1 MKFNKWTVALAA
13 AGLVNLG
20 SVTHAE
26 EASNAVMTSLSKTT
40 LSGYVDTS
48 VSIMEGSAVGPLHG
62 RVAYQNT
69 AKMDGFN
76 LDVIGLTLEK
86 PLDESDWASG
96 YRVDALVGPDASLYS
111 TTLAQASNED
121 STGGPLSEVGTLG
134 IKQAYVVTRAPIGN
148 GLDLKL
154 GVFDAIIGYEVFQNG
169 ANPNYSRSY
178 AYNLEPFSHTGALA
192 SYQINDMISVSGGVA
207 NTSRSVINDRP
218 SSVGAGGGSSSH
230 LSYMG
235 SVAFVAPESVGF
247 LGGATLYAG
256 FLDGLNGNSS
266 TRPDTTN
273 YYLGATLPT
282 PIDGLAL
289 GLAYDHVEEAA
300 SIRSGVDADVFGAY
314 VSYQATDKLALH
326 GRIEY
331 VSGDSGLYDYYGDDG
346 SMNTAGLYTDW
357 NQELLGLTA
366 TLDYNLWDNVISR
379 LEARWDQQMDD
390 NPDAFRSP
398 GGATVGS
405 TDDIFTLTMNVIYN
419 F

>member
-1 MKFNKWTVALAA
+1 MKFNKWTIALAA

-20 SVTHAE
+20 TVTQAE

-48 VSIMEGSAVGPLHG
+48 VSIMEGNAAGGGPLHG
-62 RVAYQNT
+62 RVPYQGT

-96 YRVDALVGPDASLYS
+96 FRVDALVGPDASFYS
-111 TTLAQASNED
+111 SLLSQNGVAD
-121 STGGPLSEVGTLG
+121 STGNTHTEVDTVA

-169 ANPNYSRSY
+169 ANPNYSRSF
-178 AYNLEPFSHTGALA
+178 AYDLEPFSHTGALA

-207 NTSRSVINDRP
+207 NTSRTVINDRP
-218 SSVGAGGGSSSH
+218 TSAGAGGGSSSH

-235 SVAFVAPESVGF
+235 SVVFVAPESAGVVS
-247 LGGATLYAG
+247 GATVYAG
-256 FLDGLNGNSS
+256 FLDGLNGAAS

-282 PIDGLAL
+282 PVDGLAL
-289 GLAYDHVEEAA
+289 GLAYDHIDDVA
-300 SIRSGVDADVFGAY
+300 SAPIGTDADVIGAY
-314 VSYQATDKLALH
+314 VSYQATDKMAVH
-326 GRIEY
+326 GRVEY
-331 VSGDSGLYDYYGDDG
+331 VDGDNGLYY
-346 SMNTAGLYTDW
+346 AGGTYD
-357 NQELLGLTA
+357 NELLGLTA
-366 TLDYNLWDNVISR
+366 TLDYSLWDNVITR
-379 LEARWDQQMDD
+379 LEGRWDQQLDNNANAYDGGSSDD
-390 NPDAFRSP
+390 
-398 GGATVGS
+398 V
-405 TDDIFTLTMNVIYN
+405 FTLTLNAIYN